1 MKNKNKI
8 ELNKLYKY
16 ADLCALFCEPIKKDA
31 SKLAQIK
38 TWEQY
43 FKIEKAPKANYIFV
57 EKYNKK
63 KPKITRGKNPNSH
76 HNQSSEYNIFLE
88 PLMLNYLKNQH
99 KKKII
104 RTNSQLC
111 CDVGFFSNSN
121 KWGTIKAS
129 SKELSIEI
137 ETVKDF
143 YIKLNSMKQT
153 PIFTVLNK
161 LQNMGY
167 VKFKTGY
174 AINFNGSLKTRMA
187 TSKEEKLIK
196 ELEDKVLKEMKIK
209 CKSEFIYRHTLRD
222 SYYEE
227 LNKLIKENINNV
239 YSVLQSIEIKILDAI
254 NNIEIEK
261 DVEDIRKQLNEV
273 VVSKLVNYFICK
285 KTETQTK
292 LDELISESD
301 EEHKKQIN
309 DCWGEPPLQ
318 KTVELNVWEQHR
330 LSDNYLIDIN
340 KLISKFIK
348 IS

>member
-16 ADLCALFCEPIKKDA
+16 ADLCKLFGEPIKKDA
-31 SKLAQIK
+31 SKIAQIK
-38 TWEQY
+38 TCEQY

-63 KPKITRGKNPNSH
+63 KPKFTRGKNPNSH

-88 PLMLNYLKNQH
+88 PLMLNYLKNQN

-104 RTNSQLC
+104 RTNSELC
-111 CDVGFFSNSN
+111 CEVGFPCDFNEWYS
-121 KWGTIKAS
+121 IKAS
-129 SKELSIEI
+129 SKALSIEI
-137 ETVKDF
+137 ATVEDF

-153 PIFTVLNK
+153 PILTVLNK

-167 VKFKTGY
+167 VKYKKGY
-174 AINFNGSLKTRMA
+174 VINFNGSLKSRMA
-187 TSKEEKLIK
+187 TSKEEELIK
-196 ELEDKVLKEMKIK
+196 KLEDKVLKEMNIESKG
-209 CKSEFIYRHTLRD
+209 ELIYRHTLRD

-227 LNKLIKENINNV
+227 LNKLIKENISNV
-239 YSVLQSIEIKILDAI
+239 YSVLKAIEIKILDAI
-254 NNIEIEK
+254 NDVEIEK
-261 DVEDIRKQLNEV
+261 NIEDTKKQLQEAIA
-273 VVSKLVNYFICK
+273 SKISNYFICK

-292 LDELISESD
+292 LDELMSESD

-309 DCWGEPPLQ
+309 DCWGEPPIR
-318 KTVELNVWEQHR
+318 KTVELNAWEQHR
-330 LSDNYLIDIN
+330 LSDSYLIDIN

-348 IS
+348 TS